1 MTRHLKLFFLML
13 LFVGFGSSLPAK
25 AGTFDLLVP
34 IEEHCTAPLTTA
46 EYLDAF
52 EAFMWADPTV
62 SFKTVGGPEW
72 GDCGRFDWKIKWFL
86 TPAPLASEAWIV
98 QHVVAKYDITDCDG
112 TKQNLTNPDYY
123 EAWRIGKNGEAMPKY
138 TYDFKG
144 DGTQSTVDYSANAGT
159 DDEFYRFSRG
169 DTKGSWTIDADAA
182 YQATIKPGE
191 FAPNSVIFAGSLP
204 ATTTKPTN
212 LGTTS
217 IHRHVEAKWD
227 CCTATKTTTGTA
239 TANNPDNT
247 YTESWVWDGATMVHK
262 KDGKVIAA
270 VIEIGPITP
279 LSTLAALVHS
289 SPAWDA
295 ATFDPGQFIAVANQ
309 LQAMGR
315 DGALQALHAY
325 RDELANAPGEWVMNS
340 TRIGLLTR
348 VLFLADSFPRMQVG
362 SGMLPDNVVAS
373 MPLYPLTL
381 NHDVPLLADP
391 GFDLAGKA
399 EDPLRQI
406 EFCEQQCTFRS
417 TPLVPTADISSVAL
431 QIPFISADSRNVSL
445 MQAQVLRLA
454 KGVCAVP
461 GTDSP
466 DLFANPGLSGML
478 ENCASIFQGG
488 GAVWDR
494 VSNTYKPTD
503 GGVIIIDRTAGRLN

>member
-1 MTRHLKLFFLML
+1 MTRHLKLFLLVL
-13 LFVGFGSSLPAK
+13 LFVCFGSSLPAK
-25 AGTFDLLVP
+25 AGTFDVLVP
-34 IEEHCTAPLTTA
+34 IEEHCTAPLTAA
-46 EYLDAF
+46 EYLNAF
-52 EAFMWADPTV
+52 EGLMWADPTV
-62 SFKTVGGPEW
+62 TFKTIGGPEW
-72 GDCGRFDWKIKWFL
+72 GECGRFSWKIKWFL

-112 TKQNLTNPDYY
+112 TKENLTNWDYY
-123 EAWRIGKNGEAMPKY
+123 EAWRIGKDGEAMPKY
-138 TYDFKG
+138 SYDFKG
-144 DGTQSTVDYSANAGT
+144 DGTQSTVDYSKNAPT
-159 DDEFYRFSRG
+159 DDEFFKIRHG

-191 FAPNSVIFAGSLP
+191 FVPDSVIPAGGLP
-204 ATTTKPTN
+204 ATKTKPTN
-212 LGTTS
+212 FGTTT
-217 IHRHVEAKWD
+217 IHRHAEAKWD
-227 CCTATKTTTGTA
+227 CCTAVKTTTGTA

-262 KDGKVIAA
+262 KDGKVVAA

-289 SPAWDA
+289 SPAWDG
-295 ATFDPGQFIAVANQ
+295 ATFDPGQFIRVANQ

-315 DGALQALHAY
+315 DGALLALHAY

-348 VLFLADSFPRMQVG
+348 VLFLANSFPRMQVG
-362 SGMLPDNVVAS
+362 SGNLPDGVAAS

-381 NHDVPLLADP
+381 NQDVPLLAEP

-406 EFCEQQCTFRS
+406 EFCEQQCTFRT
-417 TPLVPTADISSVAL
+417 TPLTPATDLSTVTVQLSPV
-431 QIPFISADSRNVSL
+431 SADSRSVSL

-466 DLFANPGLSGML
+466 DLFANPGLPGML
-478 ENCASIFQGG
+478 ANCMSIFQSG
-488 GAVWDR
+488 GAVWDP
-494 VSNTYKPTD
+494 VTNIYKPAD
-503 GGVIIIDRTAGRLN
+503 GGVIIMDRIAGR